1 MYGVVVGKPSNQPQ
15 FLKPGEQSRSD
26 GARFNIT
33 VAADDVFYQ
42 REDRLC
48 TGLREGKVVDFRG
61 SHDDGRFKQ
70 ALSALI
76 REFEDSPFSF

>member
-1 MYGVVVGKPSNQPQ
+1 MAPYLENP
-15 FLKPGEQSRSD
+15 L
-26 GARFNIT
+26 ARFKFSVLVRNPVPTVRDSIIT

-61 SHDDGRFKQ
+61 SNDDGRFKQ